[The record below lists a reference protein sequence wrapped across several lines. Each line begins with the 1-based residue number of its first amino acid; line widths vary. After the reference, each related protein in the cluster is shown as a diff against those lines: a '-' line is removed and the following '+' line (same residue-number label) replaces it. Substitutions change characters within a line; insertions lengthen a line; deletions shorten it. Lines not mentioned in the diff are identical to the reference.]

1 MGMQIAIAFFV
12 FDHKGNAKFRLSEG
26 NEVLFSLSFQFL
38 ALVVGIEMILAVTVA
53 HIFKR

>member
-1 MGMQIAIAFFV
+1 MGMQKVIAFFV

-26 NEVLFSLSFQFL
+26 NEILFSLSFQFL
-38 ALVVGIEMILAVTVA
+38 TLIGGNEMILAVTVA

>member
-1 MGMQIAIAFFV
+1 MGMQIVIAFFV
-12 FDHKGNAKFRLSEG
+12 FDHKGNAKFQLSEG

-38 ALVVGIEMILAVTVA
+38 TLVVGIEMILAVTVA